1 MKKHL
6 LVIPLLFI
14 SYFATS
20 EIYSCPFS
28 IDGEGE
34 LLQIERTDE
43 NKFLDLIYPEDPSWE
58 IFFENNDVLSLT
70 TTYLDLDLDVDS
82 DFYELWTFVLNKK
95 NLTYQWATLGTSS
108 EFMNHPVI
116 KGKCFVK

>member
-6 LVIPLLFI
+6 LVISSLFI
-14 SYFATS
+14 SFLAIS
-20 EIYSCPFS
+20 ETYSCPFS
-28 IDGEGE
+28 IDGEVE

-70 TTYLDLDLDVDS
+70 TTYLNLDLDVDS

-95 NLTYQWATLGTSS
+95 NLTYQWATLGTSN
-108 EFMNHPVI
+108 ELLPHPVI
-116 KGKCFVK
+116 KGKCFIK

>member
-20 EIYSCPFS
+20 EIYFCPFS

-70 TTYLDLDLDVDS
+70 TTYLNLDLDVDS

-95 NLTYQWATLGTSS
+95 NLTYQWATLGTSN
-108 EFMNHPVI
+108 ELLPHPVI
-116 KGKCFVK
+116 KGKCFIK

>member
-1 MKKHL
+1 MKKYL
-6 LVIPLLFI
+6 LVIPLFFI

-20 EIYSCPFS
+20 ETYSCPFT
-28 IDGEGE
+28 IDKEAE

-43 NKFLDLIYPEDPSWE
+43 NTFLDLIYPEDPPWE

-70 TTYLDLDLDVDS
+70 TTYLNLDLDVDS

-95 NLTYQWATLGTSS
+95 NLTYQWATLGTSN
-108 EFMNHPVI
+108 ELLPHPLI
-116 KGKCFVK
+116 KGKCFIK

>member
-28 IDGEGE
+28 VDGEGE

-70 TTYLDLDLDVDS
+70 TTYLNSDSDLDS
-82 DFYELWTFVLNKK
+82 YELWTFVLNKK
-95 NLTYQWATLGTSS
+95 DLTYQWATLGTSS
-108 EFMNHPVI
+108 EFLNHPVI